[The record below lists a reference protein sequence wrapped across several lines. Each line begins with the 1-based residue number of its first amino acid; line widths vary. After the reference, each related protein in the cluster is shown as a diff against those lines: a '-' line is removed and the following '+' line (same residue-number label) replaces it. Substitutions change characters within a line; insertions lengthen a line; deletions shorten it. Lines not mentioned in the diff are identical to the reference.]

1 MFRNLLK
8 ISIRNIIKDKTYSI
22 INILGLTIG
31 ITCSLFLMM
40 YILHELSY
48 DRYHKNADNIYRI
61 ISNIK
66 EPDNAF
72 TWTVV
77 QTPLADEL
85 RENYPEV
92 KNVVR
97 FIRTD
102 RTLYKNGDQQFYEEE
117 FFRADST
124 VFDMFTYEFIAGDPN
139 TVLDEPYS
147 MVVTEKIAKKYFAD
161 APSAFGQSLQD
172 SEGHEFKVTGVLKD
186 VPLNSHFR
194 FDALLAKNSDPQ
206 NRNEG
211 HWGNFAVF
219 TYVQLP
225 SGYDLS
231 KMYTSLDKV
240 LKEKVNPIFEKFGIK
255 IKYELQKIT
264 DIHLHSK
271 IHDESEAGGDM
282 SYIYIF
288 SAVAGFMLIIACI
301 NYMNLATARSVNRS
315 KEVGVRKVMGS
326 QRKQLIIQFI
336 TESLVLALLAM
347 VASLIMIYALLPAFK
362 TLANKELP
370 YSYILQTPVLLSLVG
385 IVVFVGII
393 GGSYPAFY
401 LSGFNPVNVLK
412 GKLAVKGGSVVFR
425 KVLVV
430 KQFAISI
437 FMLISTLIVYNQLQ
451 YIRNKDLGFDK
462 SRIVRLELNERLT
475 REKAPVLIEKL
486 KQYPAVAGA
495 GMANATPGRGI
506 SKAVLQVEDNEGK
519 LVDRGVDLYGADFD
533 FIKTMG
539 MQIVTG
545 RDFSRDVP
553 SDTTFSVL
561 VNEAMVKRMA
571 WENPI
576 GKKFVFGNDPGT
588 PVEKK
593 VVGVLKD
600 YHQKSLYDPIEPL
613 MIYVGKNHDF
623 VFVRT
628 EQGDVRKSVES
639 IEKGWKEI
647 FPNSAFEYAFLDQDF
662 NSQYK
667 GDEKRSQIF
676 TTFSGLTVFIAC
688 LGLLGLSAF
697 TTEQR
702 TKEIGVRKVI
712 GASVKSLVML
722 ISKEFFL
729 LVGIGT
735 ILAFPAAWYFTG
747 HWLQHFAYRI
757 ELQHEWPTFLVSAL
771 VAFFLTL
778 VTVGYHVVRAASS
791 NPVKALRDD

>member
-1 MFRNLLK
+1 MFKNLLK

-72 TWTVV
+72 TWAVA

-124 VFDMFTYEFIAGDPN
+124 VFDMFTYEFISGDPN
-139 TVLDEPYS
+139 TALDEPYS
-147 MVVTEKIAKKYFAD
+147 MVITEKIAKKYFAD

-240 LKEKVNPIFEKFGIK
+240 IKEKVDPIFEKFGIK

-271 IHDESEAGGDM
+271 IHDEPEARGDM

-301 NYMNLATARSVNRS
+301 NYMNLATARSANRAR
-315 KEVGVRKVMGS
+315 EVGVRKVMGS

-347 VASLIMIYALLPAFK
+347 TVSLILIYALLPAFN
-362 TLANKELP
+362 TLGE
-370 YSYILQTPVLLSLVG
+370 
-385 IVVFVGII
+385 
-393 GGSYPAFY
+393 
-401 LSGFNPVNVLK
+401 
-412 GKLAVKGGSVVFR
+412 
-425 KVLVV
+425 
-430 KQFAISI
+430 
-437 FMLISTLIVYNQLQ
+437 
-451 YIRNKDLGFDK
+451 
-462 SRIVRLELNERLT
+462 
-475 REKAPVLIEKL
+475 
-486 KQYPAVAGA
+486 
-495 GMANATPGRGI
+495 
-506 SKAVLQVEDNEGK
+506 
-519 LVDRGVDLYGADFD
+519 
-533 FIKTMG
+533 
-539 MQIVTG
+539 
-545 RDFSRDVP
+545 
-553 SDTTFSVL
+553 
-561 VNEAMVKRMA
+561 
-571 WENPI
+571 
-576 GKKFVFGNDPGT
+576 
-588 PVEKK
+588 
-593 VVGVLKD
+593 
-600 YHQKSLYDPIEPL
+600 
-613 MIYVGKNHDF
+613 
-623 VFVRT
+623 
-628 EQGDVRKSVES
+628 
-639 IEKGWKEI
+639 
-647 FPNSAFEYAFLDQDF
+647 
-662 NSQYK
+662 
-667 GDEKRSQIF
+667 
-676 TTFSGLTVFIAC
+676 
-688 LGLLGLSAF
+688 
-697 TTEQR
+697 
-702 TKEIGVRKVI
+702 
-712 GASVKSLVML
+712 
-722 ISKEFFL
+722 
-729 LVGIGT
+729 
-735 ILAFPAAWYFTG
+735 
-747 HWLQHFAYRI
+747 
-757 ELQHEWPTFLVSAL
+757 
-771 VAFFLTL
+771 
-778 VTVGYHVVRAASS
+778 
-791 NPVKALRDD
+791 